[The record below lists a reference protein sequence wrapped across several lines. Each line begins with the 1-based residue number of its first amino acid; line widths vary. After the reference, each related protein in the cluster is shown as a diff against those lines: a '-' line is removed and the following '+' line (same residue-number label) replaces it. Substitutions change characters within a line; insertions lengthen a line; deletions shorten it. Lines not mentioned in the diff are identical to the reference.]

1 MPIIGVVL
9 SGCGFLD
16 GSEIHEAT
24 LTLLH
29 LDRAGAKIVCMA
41 PDEEKIEVI
50 DHFKKEPAGR
60 NRNVL
65 AESGRIARTE
75 ITNIAEVDAS
85 ELDGLIFPGGFG
97 AAKNLCSWAVEG
109 PGCSV
114 NEDVQRLILD
124 MHGKGKAQG
133 FICIAPVLA
142 AKVLGSTGLKLT
154 IGSDP
159 GTAAAIEQCGAE
171 HVDCPV
177 DDAVFDEQHKVATTP
192 AYMLGPSIS
201 YVEKGIGKLVGQV
214 VDWCK

>member
-1 MPIIGVVL
+1 MPTIGVVL

-24 LTLLH
+24 LTLMH

-50 DHFKKEPAGR
+50 DHFKKEPTGE

-75 ITNIAEVDAS
+75 IRNIADVQAS
-85 ELDGLIFPGGFG
+85 ELDALIFPGGFG

-109 PGCSV
+109 PDCSV

-124 MHGKGKAQG
+124 MHDQDKPQG

-142 AKVLGSTGLKLT
+142 ARVLGSKGPKLT
-154 IGSDP
+154 IGNDP
-159 GTAAAIEQCGAE
+159 GTAAAIEQCGAA

-177 DDAVFDEQHKVATTP
+177 DDAIFDEKHKVATTP

-201 YVEKGIGKLVGQV
+201 YVEKGIGKLVDQV